1 MDSIELRRMSID
13 NAKIALAQA
22 KHQLELEK
30 IHIEAVTRR
39 INGGGINKKEVMK
52 GFEIKNTDKVVGM
65 VLQTLFNR
73 WKIEGIYTYEDA
85 YQIHIRNLGRL
96 SDRLYKLYKEGS
108 FYEGNSNFCIENTDT
123 GHKVWV
129 RRDRLKDSTQFY
141 LLMKDIIQS
150 EIGPDL

>member
-1 MDSIELRRMSID
+1 MS
-13 NAKIALAQA
+13 
-22 KHQLELEK
+22 
-30 IHIEAVTRR
+30 R
-39 INGGGINKKEVMK
+39 
-52 GFEIKNTDKVVGM
+52 GFVIKNTDKVVGM

-96 SDRLYKLYKEGS
+96 SDRLYKLYKESS
-108 FYEGNSNFCIENTDT
+108 FAEFNSNFCIENTYT

-129 RRDRLKDSTQFY
+129 RKDRLMDSTQFY
-141 LLMKDIIQS
+141 ILMKDIIQS